1 MPVFYLCHSRSRLA
15 RIAQNAC
22 VDFGTLYKSA
32 KYYKNYCAFLDKMLA
47 IFNDLYYNTGTAMTT
62 LTTYYCHPVER
73 KDLSKWKK
81 SQFWHLYWV

>member
-1 MPVFYLCHSRSRLA
+1 
-15 RIAQNAC
+15 
-22 VDFGTLYKSA
+22 
-32 KYYKNYCAFLDKMLA
+32 MLA
-47 IFNDLYYNTGTAMTT
+47 IFNDLYYNNGTAMTT